1 MNNSLEFRILVI
13 KCVTN
18 GINIENNGDIGNT
31 HGSNGRQDIYMY
43 IMPDKHNNTLKK
55 TVKIPKE

>member
-1 MNNSLEFRILVI
+1 MSNSLEFRVLVI

-31 HGSNGRQDIYMY
+31 HGGNGRQDIY
-43 IMPDKHNNTLKK
+43 IC
-55 TVKIPKE
+55 I